1 MEQITSIVEQITHW
15 GLTGIWKILFAIII
29 WFVGKKV
36 IALCMKF
43 LKKVFDKGSLDP
55 GVVNFTMSIIRFAL
69 YSVLILMVIDEL
81 GIQTTSLVTV
91 FGSAALAIGM
101 SLQGSL
107 SNFAGGVLIL
117 IFKPFK
123 VGDYIVV
130 GNLEGTV
137 RTIELL
143 YTKLTTV
150 DNKVVMLPNGA
161 LSNSN
166 IVNVGA
172 EDNRRLDIEMSI
184 GYSSDLK
191 LAKNI
196 LSDILAADNSILKD
210 KEVKVIVKSLDESCV
225 TLETRAWVK
234 TEDYWDTRFELLEEY
249 KSEFDKNGIE
259 NTLYEL
265 LLGEAETKD
274 TIVKDVVEN
283 LDLIP
288 SNINLSGAEIELVGI
303 DDKEFILKGITDKL
317 RRKYDYIIL
326 DCPPSLNM
334 LTINALT
341 AATSVLVPI
350 QCEYYALEGLSQL
363 IHTIDLVKERLNKR
377 LKMEGVVFTMYD
389 ARTNLSLQ
397 VVENV
402 KENLNQNIYKTIIP
416 RNVRLAE
423 APSYGQP
430 INIYD
435 PRSAGA
441 ESYRLLA
448 EEVLNREDN

>member
-143 YTKLTTV
+143 Y
-150 DNKVVMLPNGA
+150 
-161 LSNSN
+161 
-166 IVNVGA
+166 
-172 EDNRRLDIEMSI
+172 IEMSI

-234 TEDYWDTRFELLEEY
+234 TEDYWDTRFALLEEY

-259 NTLYEL
+259 IPFNQM
-265 LLGEAETKD
+265 D
-274 TIVKDVVEN
+274 VHIV
-283 LDLIP
+283 
-288 SNINLSGAEIELVGI
+288 
-303 DDKEFILKGITDKL
+303 
-317 RRKYDYIIL
+317 
-326 DCPPSLNM
+326 
-334 LTINALT
+334 
-341 AATSVLVPI
+341 
-350 QCEYYALEGLSQL
+350 
-363 IHTIDLVKERLNKR
+363 
-377 LKMEGVVFTMYD
+377 
-389 ARTNLSLQ
+389 
-397 VVENV
+397 
-402 KENLNQNIYKTIIP
+402 
-416 RNVRLAE
+416 
-423 APSYGQP
+423 
-430 INIYD
+430 
-435 PRSAGA
+435 
-441 ESYRLLA
+441 
-448 EEVLNREDN
+448 

>member
-1 MEQITSIVEQITHW
+1 MNRQYYKERRKYISKYERYGVYDIRICVMEQITSIVEQITHW

-234 TEDYWDTRFELLEEY
+234 TEDYWDTRFALLEEY

-259 NTLYEL
+259 IPFNQM
-265 LLGEAETKD
+265 D
-274 TIVKDVVEN
+274 VHIV
-283 LDLIP
+283 
-288 SNINLSGAEIELVGI
+288 
-303 DDKEFILKGITDKL
+303 
-317 RRKYDYIIL
+317 
-326 DCPPSLNM
+326 
-334 LTINALT
+334 
-341 AATSVLVPI
+341 
-350 QCEYYALEGLSQL
+350 
-363 IHTIDLVKERLNKR
+363 
-377 LKMEGVVFTMYD
+377 
-389 ARTNLSLQ
+389 
-397 VVENV
+397 
-402 KENLNQNIYKTIIP
+402 
-416 RNVRLAE
+416 
-423 APSYGQP
+423 
-430 INIYD
+430 
-435 PRSAGA
+435 
-441 ESYRLLA
+441 
-448 EEVLNREDN
+448 

>member
-1 MEQITSIVEQITHW
+1 VNRQYYKERRKYISKYERYGVYDIRICVMEQITSIVEQITHW

-143 YTKLTTV
+143 YTKLTTA

-196 LSDILAADNSILKD
+196 LNDILAADNSILKD

-234 TEDYWDTRFELLEEY
+234 TEDYWDTRFALLEKY

-259 NTLYEL
+259 IPFNQM
-265 LLGEAETKD
+265 D
-274 TIVKDVVEN
+274 VHIV
-283 LDLIP
+283 
-288 SNINLSGAEIELVGI
+288 
-303 DDKEFILKGITDKL
+303 
-317 RRKYDYIIL
+317 
-326 DCPPSLNM
+326 
-334 LTINALT
+334 
-341 AATSVLVPI
+341 
-350 QCEYYALEGLSQL
+350 
-363 IHTIDLVKERLNKR
+363 
-377 LKMEGVVFTMYD
+377 
-389 ARTNLSLQ
+389 
-397 VVENV
+397 
-402 KENLNQNIYKTIIP
+402 
-416 RNVRLAE
+416 
-423 APSYGQP
+423 
-430 INIYD
+430 
-435 PRSAGA
+435 
-441 ESYRLLA
+441 
-448 EEVLNREDN
+448 

>member
-123 VGDYIVV
+123 VGDYMVV

-234 TEDYWDTRFELLEEY
+234 TEDYWDTRFALLEEY

-259 NTLYEL
+259 IPFNQM
-265 LLGEAETKD
+265 D
-274 TIVKDVVEN
+274 VHIV
-283 LDLIP
+283 
-288 SNINLSGAEIELVGI
+288 
-303 DDKEFILKGITDKL
+303 
-317 RRKYDYIIL
+317 
-326 DCPPSLNM
+326 
-334 LTINALT
+334 
-341 AATSVLVPI
+341 
-350 QCEYYALEGLSQL
+350 
-363 IHTIDLVKERLNKR
+363 
-377 LKMEGVVFTMYD
+377 
-389 ARTNLSLQ
+389 
-397 VVENV
+397 
-402 KENLNQNIYKTIIP
+402 
-416 RNVRLAE
+416 
-423 APSYGQP
+423 
-430 INIYD
+430 
-435 PRSAGA
+435 
-441 ESYRLLA
+441 
-448 EEVLNREDN
+448 

>member
-15 GLTGIWKILFAIII
+15 GLTVIWKILFAIII

-210 KEVKVIVKSLDESCV
+210 KEVKVIVKSLDGSCV

-234 TEDYWDTRFELLEEY
+234 TEDYWDTRFALLEEY

-259 NTLYEL
+259 IPFNQM
-265 LLGEAETKD
+265 D
-274 TIVKDVVEN
+274 VHIV
-283 LDLIP
+283 
-288 SNINLSGAEIELVGI
+288 
-303 DDKEFILKGITDKL
+303 
-317 RRKYDYIIL
+317 
-326 DCPPSLNM
+326 
-334 LTINALT
+334 
-341 AATSVLVPI
+341 
-350 QCEYYALEGLSQL
+350 
-363 IHTIDLVKERLNKR
+363 
-377 LKMEGVVFTMYD
+377 
-389 ARTNLSLQ
+389 
-397 VVENV
+397 
-402 KENLNQNIYKTIIP
+402 
-416 RNVRLAE
+416 
-423 APSYGQP
+423 
-430 INIYD
+430 
-435 PRSAGA
+435 
-441 ESYRLLA
+441 
-448 EEVLNREDN
+448 